1 MCLVGLGV
9 AAKAAFSVSSCFALM
24 VVRGPLRF
32 VPPGVFSSF
41 APPEFI
47 VSLLLLPLTLEFEL
61 ALVPFGG
68 PELEPEWRW
77 VRGGLLVEGA
87 PLSLSTLE
95 SRSLRALSPSGPK
108 PSPRSSRSLP
118 SEGELAVKIPADNKF
133 SVTHKKL
140 HVQNN
145 FNEFH
150 FQMFKR
156 KISFNLKT
164 SLIEIHNCRIFF
176 ILSTL
181 FPNKNIHLMKYIS
194 I

>member
-47 VSLLLLPLTLEFEL
+47 VSLLLLPLTFEFEL

-118 SEGELAVKIPADNKF
+118 SEGELAVKIPADNKC
-133 SVTHKKL
+133 SVTNKKSRAK
-140 HVQNN
+140 Q
-145 FNEFH
+145 FH

-156 KISFNLKT
+156 KIMNKSFKSKKCL
-164 SLIEIHNCRIFF
+164 EIHRCRTFRF
-176 ILSTL
+176 LSTT
-181 FPNKNIHLMKYIS
+181 IS
-194 I
+194 